1 MNTLVKFNEIFA
13 SALAVPAEQIT
24 DELEYQGIPEWDS
37 MSHMILI
44 TELESAYAITIET
57 QDMLDMT
64 SVPKVKEIL
73 TKYNISING

>member
-1 MNTLVKFNEIFA
+1 MNTLAKFNEIFA
-13 SALAVPAEQIT
+13 TALAVPAEQIT

-37 MSHMILI
+37 MSHMILM

-64 SVPKVKEIL
+64 SVPKVKEL
-73 TKYNISING
+73 LAKYNISVNG